1 MILNTSFSIKETNF
15 VIRPLIYN
23 DYNKNYL
30 FLLKQLTQLDP
41 EQINNDVFNHFVDSL
56 NPKHT
61 IVVVENMDTNKIVG
75 TITTMIEH
83 KIIHNMGFVCHIED
97 VVVDEKYRGY
107 GLGKLLLETAIQY
120 AKENKC
126 YKTILD
132 CSDNNVGFYEKNG
145 VFEVKGRCMALYH

>member
-1 MILNTSFSIKETNF
+1 MILNTYFSIKETNF

-30 FLLKQLTQLDP
+30 FLLQQLTQLDP
-41 EQINNDVFNHFVDSL
+41 EQINNDIFNHFVDSL

-61 IVVVENMDTNKIVG
+61 VVVVENTDTNKIVG
-75 TITTMIEH
+75 TITSLIEH

-107 GLGKLLLETAIQY
+107 GLGKLLLESAIQY

-145 VFEVKGRCMALYH
+145 GFEVKGRCMALYH